1 MNLWELLLLLMVGWT
16 ALGVLGLA
24 ISLVRGEREHIG
36 RGLRWLAGVW
46 AVYLVVVVVVSL
58 VQKQRVVA
66 MGQEQ
71 CFDEMCFT
79 VTGVDEVP
87 GFLVHD
93 GRRLLRVSVRITNRG
108 HKPES
113 EALIRAYLVDAQGRL
128 WGESPG
134 LSGVRLT
141 AKVGPAQ
148 SAVSQ
153 PVFDVS
159 ADASGLGLVFTHGQ
173 HQPGVLVIG
182 DSDSLLHRRTVVPL
196 ER

>member
-16 ALGVLGLA
+16 ALGALGLA
-24 ISLVRGEREHIG
+24 ISLVRGEREHMG

-58 VQKQRVVA
+58 TQKQRVVP
-66 MGQEQ
+66 MGQDQ
-71 CFDEMCFT
+71 CFDEMCFA

-87 GFLVHD
+87 GYLVHD
-93 GRRLLRVSVRITNRG
+93 GRRLLRVSVHMKNKG
-108 HKPES
+108 HKTES
-113 EALIRAYLVDAQGRL
+113 EALIRAYLVDAQGRR

-141 AKVGPAQ
+141 TKVGAGQ
-148 SAVSQ
+148 TVVSQ
-153 PVFDVS
+153 PVFDVGGN
-159 ADASGLGLVFTHGQ
+159 ASGLGLVFTHGQ
-173 HQPGVLVIG
+173 RQPGVLVVG

-196 ER
+196 GR